1 MNHAHTV
8 LQASDLGQKL
18 NDEDS
23 QRLISLMHEIPI
35 EQNVNLFHQH
45 SIAKSVYLV
54 TQGVVRV
61 EKLSA
66 HGRRQVVAFLF
77 AGDFLGLTHN
87 EYYEYSA
94 TALLPT
100 RVLAAARNDFI
111 KLSDKCAQL
120 KHNLAQISNNV
131 LSRALDQVFALG
143 QKKAHE
149 RLCFLIQQVQERYPS
164 GQRTLVNLPM
174 TRQDIA
180 DYLGLT
186 IETVSRALA
195 KLKKDSVIR
204 DVTLQ
209 SLVIADELQLEALA
223 CLD

>member
-1 MNHAHTV
+1 MNQAYAV

-18 NDEDS
+18 NAEDF
-23 QRLISLMHEIPI
+23 QRLISVMRESQI
-35 EQNVNLFHQH
+35 EQNIHLFHQH

-54 TQGVVRV
+54 TEGVVRV

-94 TALLPT
+94 TTLLPS
-100 RVLAAARNDFI
+100 RVLAAPRNDFL
-111 KLSDKCAQL
+111 KLADTCVQL

-195 KLKKDSVIR
+195 KLKKDGIIC

-209 SLVIADELQLEALA
+209 TLVIADELQLEALA

>member
-1 MNHAHTV
+1 MSRVNAV
-8 LQASDLGQKL
+8 LQASDLGQNL
-18 NDEDS
+18 SSGDF
-23 QRLISLMHEIPI
+23 QQLVSLMREQHV
-35 EQNVNLFHQH
+35 EQNITLFRQH

-54 TQGVVRV
+54 TEGVVRV
-61 EKLSA
+61 EKLSV

-87 EYYEYSA
+87 EYYEYTA
-94 TALLPT
+94 TTLIPSYILDAS
-100 RVLAAARNDFI
+100 RNEFLDFC
-111 KLSDKCAQL
+111 DDCAQL
-120 KHNLAQISNNV
+120 RQNLSQISNNV

-164 GQRTLVNLPM
+164 GQKNLVNLPM

-195 KLKKDSVIR
+195 KLKKDGVIC

-209 SLVIADELQLEALA
+209 SLVIADERQLEAMA

>member
-1 MNHAHTV
+1 MNQAHAV
-8 LQASDLGQKL
+8 LRTSDLGQSLSGEDFDKL
-18 NDEDS
+18 MA
-23 QRLISLMHEIPI
+23 LLHENSI
-35 EQNVNLFHQH
+35 EPNITLFHQH
-45 SIAKSVYLV
+45 SLAKSVYLV
-54 TQGVVRV
+54 TRGVVRV

-94 TALLPT
+94 TALIPSQ
-100 RVLAAARNDFI
+100 VLEASRNDFL
-111 KLSDKCAQL
+111 KLSDQCAQL
-120 KHNLAQISNNV
+120 RQNLSNISNNV

-164 GQRTLVNLPM
+164 GQRTLVQLPM

-195 KLKKDSVIR
+195 KLKKDGVIC

-209 SLVIADELQLEALA
+209 SLVIADERQLEALA